1 MKFVDFTG
9 AEMIHIEASGKK
21 TRFDD
26 AILDGVNARYGVFS
40 GMIGPR
46 VSLDSA
52 DMSFSNLVHAK
63 YVLVESWSCLCP
75 SYFLKK

>member
-1 MKFVDFTG
+1 MKFADFTG
-9 AEMIHIEASGKK
+9 AEMIHVEASGKK
-21 TRFDD
+21 TRLDD

-52 DMSFSNLVHAK
+52 DMSFTNLVHTK
-63 YVLVESWSCLCP
+63 YALVESHPVFAPLHI
-75 SYFLKK
+75 